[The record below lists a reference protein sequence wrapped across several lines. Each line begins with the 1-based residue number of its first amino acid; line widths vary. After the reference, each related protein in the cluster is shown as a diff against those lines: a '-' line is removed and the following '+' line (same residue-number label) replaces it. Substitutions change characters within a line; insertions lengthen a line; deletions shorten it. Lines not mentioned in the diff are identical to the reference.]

1 MTGSRLGL
9 PTERARRDVA
19 LVRHF
24 GTGMNIHVLGLT
36 PSSEHKQAS
45 KHVNWSTCPTWLAP
59 RGAGIV
65 TTEDFSHSSFRK
77 FSCRYAYQV
86 RGGR

>member
-9 PTERARRDVA
+9 PTEKARRDVA
-19 LVRHF
+19 LLVRLF

-36 PSSEHKQAS
+36 PSSE
-45 KHVNWSTCPTWLAP
+45 HVNWSTCPTWLAP